1 MADDINIEITQTP
14 INVSIKQTSIAVSML
29 QTGPKGDG
37 PVSGATVDANYHLI
51 VSAQGNNYD
60 AGYVRGP
67 AGATGLTGPQGPQG
81 LPGQGIVNLDG
92 GTPSSIYGGITS
104 LDFGGV

>member
-1 MADDINIEITQTP
+1 MTSDNGLDNILKYRPLSGGKSSNSSQGTP
-14 INVSIKQTSIAVSML
+14 GKQ
-29 QTGPKGDG
+29 
-37 PVSGATVDANYHLI
+37 
-51 VSAQGNNYD
+51 
-60 AGYVRGP
+60 GP
-67 AGATGLTGPQGPQG
+67 AGPQGPQG